1 MTPCRSC
8 QAELGTGVA
17 ICPRCGALQPFDPS
31 LSLFAV
37 LGLEAAFS
45 VDPAQIRSQVLERMR
60 ALHPD
65 RFAQADGAAQRQSLE
80 WSTRINE
87 AQAVLSDPL
96 RRADYLFTQHF
107 GHSALGEEMGSI
119 RDPELLMRQ
128 MERREALEEAANAK
142 DLAMLDSLRTQAKA
156 EERQLH
162 ERIAQAFQDPA
173 AEVIAPL
180 LQEWQYLR
188 KFLAEIDQSE
198 EQWDFA

>member
-1 MTPCRSC
+1 M
-8 QAELGTGVA
+8 A
-17 ICPRCGALQPFDPS
+17 ICPECGALQPFDPS

-37 LGLEAAFS
+37 LGLEVAFS

-65 RFAQADGAAQRQSLE
+65 RFAQADGAAQRQSLQ

-87 AQAVLSDPL
+87 AQAVLIDPL

-119 RDPELLMRQ
+119 RDPELLVRQ

-142 DLAMLDSLRTQAKA
+142 DPAVLDSLRAQARA